1 MLPTVTA
8 CISTPSLAG
17 CSVVLPTAS
26 TCAANPTTPGCAGDS
41 GTVGTIIDACSKDP
55 NAAGCASTLPTVQQN
70 LIGSAQDS
78 GTPAS
83 NLLLQQNQVTSDTHA
98 AIPPTTSK
106 SVTNGPLSDNASGF
120 LPPAIPPLP
129 SLPSGNTDTPSSTL
143 ANGTIGDAPGQFG
156 YSSSSPP
163 SSASS
168 ANESGGGSSNAST
181 TQGSGSG
188 SNQQG
193 SDKSEKKNEGKSAPA
208 RQPKQC
214 N

>member
-26 TCAANPTTPGCAGDS
+26 TCAASPTTPGCAGDS

-83 NLLLQQNQVTSDTHA
+83 NLQQQQNQVTSDTNT

-106 SVTNGPLSDNASGF
+106 SVTNGPVSDNASGF
-120 LPPAIPPLP
+120 LPPVIPPLP
-129 SLPSGNTDTPSSTL
+129 SLPSGNTDAPSSTL
-143 ANGTIGDAPGQFG
+143 ADGTIGDAPGQFG
-156 YSSSSPP
+156 YSSSSSTSG
-163 SSASS
+163 SSNTAQ
-168 ANESGGGSSNAST
+168 EPGGGSSNAST
-181 TQGSGSG
+181 TQGS
-188 SNQQG
+188 NQQG
-193 SDKSEKKNEGKSAPA
+193 SAKPEKKNEGKSAPA

-214 N
+214 D